1 MSITLTK
8 PAAGSS
14 GWAEVINQNWQIIQ
28 DALNGNSGAIAALA
42 EVIGPLSQKFNQP
55 ITPGTKAKI
64 TYDANGLV
72 TAGEDL
78 VASDIPELPISKI
91 ANLQTKLTSLENLIQ
106 ALSPDLSSVAIKA
119 TFQGSRNGLYVK
131 CSTEPLSAVYDW
143 YVEVRNSSNAI
154 VESISSSSSNVMIDG
169 DSLVDGETYT
179 IKISIRSANS
189 SWYTDTF
196 QHTYISATIDVEDIV
211 DALVKNNDAM
221 TLFANTLAGSNI
233 LAQKV
238 AEAGQ
243 AQSSK

>member
-14 GWAEVINQNWQIIQ
+14 GWAEVINQNWQIIE

-78 VASDIPELPISKI
+78 VASDIPELTISKI
-91 ANLQTKLTSLENLIQ
+91 TDLLTRLNTLDSALQS
-106 ALSPDLSSVAIKA
+106 LSPDLSGVTISA
-119 TFQGSRNGLYVK
+119 TFQTSRNGLYIK
-131 CSTEPLSAVYDW
+131 CSTAPLSAVYAW
-143 YVEVRNSSNAI
+143 FVEVRNSSGVV
-154 VESISSSSSNVMIDG
+154 VEGISSSSSNVMIDG
-169 DSLVDGETYT
+169 DSLADGETYT

-189 SWYTDTF
+189 SWYHNTF
-196 QHTYISATIDVEDIV
+196 QHTYHSASINVDDII
-211 DALVKNNDAM
+211 AGLITNGNAM
-221 TLFANTLAGSNI
+221 TLLANTLSSSNI